1 LVSHDPFESAQKAI
15 EEEKDIHS
23 TTIVLEKEVERKR
36 VGDTDN
42 GEQLKEQ
49 IKDLQMLLDAYRIG
63 LIKEQI

>member
-1 LVSHDPFESAQKAI
+1 M
-15 EEEKDIHS
+15 
-23 TTIVLEKEVERKR
+23 VLEKEVERKR

-63 LIKEQI
+63 LIKEQV

>member
-1 LVSHDPFESAQKAI
+1 
-15 EEEKDIHS
+15 
-23 TTIVLEKEVERKR
+23 VLEKEVERKR

-42 GEQLKEQ
+42 GEEIKVQ